1 MALSLT
7 SHLEGAVM
15 VVDAAGELDTAAA
28 PQLRLLLLDLLEDGQ
43 RNLLVDLSRIT
54 FLDSTGL
61 GVLVGGV
68 RRLTDA
74 GGTLNLVV
82 TDARILQVLSLT
94 GLRRVLPVFPSRAE
108 ALAQST

>member
-1 MALSLT
+1 
-7 SHLEGAVM
+7 M
-15 VVDAAGELDTAAA
+15 VVDAAGGLDTAAA

-82 TDARILQVLSLT
+82 TDARILQVLDLT
-94 GLRRVLPVFPSRAE
+94 GLRRVLPVFSSRAE